1 MRRRGPC
8 HKLARI
14 GMRTADGAQM
24 AGRGGAVGFHE
35 TLIQPD
41 CMACHSDH
49 SGPRLV
55 NASKPGFAHTLLRT
69 DLRYQCAS
77 CQRAPQT
84 PLHAQ
89 AGNNCAACHSQAGW
103 KPATFDHARLFSL
116 TGPHQA
122 QGQTTCAT
130 CHTGGDFGRYTCFGC
145 HQHQPEQIRAS
156 HAEEGIGN
164 IKNCVRCHRIG
175 SSEGG
180 ESRAG
185 RRREGSDDD

>member
-1 MRRRGPC
+1 MAC

-14 GMRTADGAQM
+14 GMRTASGAPM
-24 AGRGGAVGFHE
+24 AGRAGAVGFHQS
-35 TLIQPD
+35 LIQPD

-69 DLRYQCAS
+69 DLRNQCAS
-77 CQRAPQT
+77 CHRAPQT

-116 TGPHQA
+116 TGPHQV
-122 QGQTTCAT
+122 QGQTICAT
-130 CHTGGDFGRYTCFGC
+130 CHIGGDVGRYTCFGC
-145 HQHQPEQIRAS
+145 HQHQPEQIRHCS
-156 HAEEGIGN
+156 
-164 IKNCVRCHRIG
+164 G
-175 SSEGG
+175 SGEGG